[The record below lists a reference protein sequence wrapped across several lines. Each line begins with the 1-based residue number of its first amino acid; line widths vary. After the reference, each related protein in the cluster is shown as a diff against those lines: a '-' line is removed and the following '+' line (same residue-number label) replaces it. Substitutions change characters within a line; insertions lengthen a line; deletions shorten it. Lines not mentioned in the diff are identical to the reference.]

1 MTRVIELLISLAIV
15 AVLFLII
22 GIVLP
27 SSRRLSE
34 KTETNRKQTIVFDT
48 LNSFRRFDD
57 WNPLVLHDPRMQ
69 IKLSGPET
77 GVGAQLDYTS
87 QEENVGSGSYKIT
100 ESVPKD
106 KVAYAITNPDRGVNK
121 TTVFTLKPTGRNNR
135 NVEIRQSYDVEYGW
149 DILGRYA
156 GLYVTRF
163 VGDNIKMGLS
173 RLTNMLASVPNID
186 YSLSGSN
193 MTDLQIVDMPAEH
206 VLFVGSGSVPRSN
219 EAIAASMNA
228 NIEWIKR
235 TMAANGLQAAGPLRI
250 VTNELGRETY
260 NFDVSQL
267 VRKGSGPTVPAG
279 GADSDVAKAKAK
291 ADADAAAVPVAAGS
305 DAPMTLNMLG
315 PVKYVQNPARRVA
328 RASYTGYI
336 TGLEA
341 VRNALRAW
349 ALTQGYEP
357 VNRPYESYK
366 SGVAGAFEETG
377 QFDVYWDIK

>member
-1 MTRVIELLISLAIV
+1 MTRVIEFLISLAIV
-15 AVLFLII
+15 ATLFLIV

-27 SSRRLSE
+27 SHRHLSE
-34 KTETNRKQTIVFDT
+34 KTETNRKQVIVFDT
-48 LNSFRRFDD
+48 LNSLRRFDD
-57 WNPLVLHDPRMQ
+57 WNPLVLRDPRMQ
-69 IKLSGPET
+69 LKLSGPES

-87 QEENVGSGSYKIT
+87 QEKGLGSGSYKIT
-100 ESVPKD
+100 DSVPKQ
-106 KVAYAITNPDRGVNK
+106 KIAYAINNRDRGSNK
-121 TTVFTLKPTGRNNR
+121 TSVFTLKPTGRNNR
-135 NVEIRQSYDVEYGW
+135 NVEIRQTYDVEYGW

-163 VGDNIKMGLS
+163 IGDDMKMGLA
-173 RLTNMLASVPNID
+173 RLTGMLASVPNVD
-186 YSLSGSN
+186 YSISGSN
-193 MTDLQIVDMPAEH
+193 MTGLQVVDMPAEH
-206 VLFVGSGSVPRSN
+206 VLFVNSGSVERGN
-219 EAIAASMNA
+219 AEIAASMNA

-260 NFDVSQL
+260 NFDVSQP
-267 VRKGSGPTVPAG
+267 VRRGSAAP
-279 GADSDVAKAKAK
+279 
-291 ADADAAAVPVAAGS
+291 AAADGDEAEAAPVAPAPVAGS

-315 PVKYVQNPARRVA
+315 PVEYVQNPARRAA

-349 ALTQGYEP
+349 ALTQGYE
-357 VNRPYESYK
+357 VINRPYESYK

-377 QFDVYWDIK
+377 QFDVFWDLK

>member
-1 MTRVIELLISLAIV
+1 MTRVIEFLISLAIV
-15 AVLFLII
+15 AALFLII

-27 SSRRLSE
+27 SHRHLSE

-57 WNPLVLHDPRMQ
+57 WNPLVLRDPRMQ
-69 IKLSGPET
+69 LKLSGPAS

-87 QEENVGSGSYKIT
+87 QEDGLGVGSYKIT
-100 ESVPKD
+100 ESVPRE
-106 KVAYAITNPDRGVNK
+106 KVTYAITNPDRGNDK
-121 TTVFTLKPTGRNNR
+121 LTEFTLRPTGRNNR
-135 NVEIRQSYDVEYGW
+135 NVEIRQSYDVDYGW

-163 VGDNIKMGLS
+163 VGDDIKMGLS

-186 YSLSGSN
+186 YALSGSN
-193 MTDLQIVDMPAEH
+193 MSDLQIVDMPAEH
-206 VLFVGSGSVPRSN
+206 VLFVNSGSIPRGN
-219 EAIAASMNA
+219 AEIAASMNA
-228 NIEWIKR
+228 NMEWIKR

-260 NFDVSQL
+260 NFDVSQP
-267 VRKGSGPTVPAG
+267 VRRGGPAPAP
-279 GADSDVAKAKAK
+279 SDGDEASDEPTAVA
-291 ADADAAAVPVAAGS
+291 PVAAGS
-305 DAPMTLNMLG
+305 DAPMTLKMLG
-315 PVKYVQNPARRVA
+315 PVEYVQNPARRTA

-349 ALTQGYEP
+349 ALTQGFEP

-377 QFDVYWDIK
+377 QFDVFWDIK

>member
-1 MTRVIELLISLAIV
+1 MTRVIEFLISLAIV
-15 AVLFLII
+15 ATLFLLI

-27 SSRRLSE
+27 SHRHLSE

-69 IKLSGPET
+69 IKLSGPAT

-87 QEENVGSGSYKIT
+87 NEENVGSGSYKIT
-100 ESVPKD
+100 ESIPKE
-106 KVAYAITNPDRGVNK
+106 KVTYAITNPDRGNDK
-121 TTVFTLKPTGRNNR
+121 ASVFTLRPTGRNNR
-135 NVEIRQSYDVEYGW
+135 NVEIRQSYDVDYGW

-186 YSLSGSN
+186 YALSGSN
-193 MTDLQIVDMPAEH
+193 MIGLQTVDLPAEH
-206 VLFVGSGSVPRSN
+206 VLFVNSGSVPRGN
-219 EAIAASMNA
+219 AEIAASMNA

-235 TMAANGLQAAGPLRI
+235 TMVANGLQAAGPLRI

-267 VRKGSGPTVPAG
+267 VRKGSGAPAPVDDS
-279 GADSDVAKAKAK
+279 DSDVA
-291 ADADAAAVPVAAGS
+291 DADATAAETAPAAPMAAGS
-305 DAPMTLNMLG
+305 DAPMALKMQG
-315 PVKYVQNPARRVA
+315 PVEYVQNPARRAV

-349 ALTQGYEP
+349 ALTQGYE
-357 VNRPYESYK
+357 VINRPYESYK
-366 SGVAGAFEETG
+366 SGVAGAFTETG